1 MSLEAYRSTLAQI
14 TGKTLA
20 DGAFV
25 FADPAD
31 SDAAPADGVAI
42 DIRFEGPVTGFLC
55 LEAPVTLGAEIAA
68 NLLES
73 DHAPT
78 DQESIEAMKELVNMI
93 AGSFLPA
100 AFGVQAEFRLGLP
113 SEPHPIGVQPPPG
126 SSISTVLTT
135 DEGHCF
141 RVWVYGSDA

>member
-1 MSLEAYRSTLAQI
+1 MSLEAHRSTLTQI

-31 SDAAPADGVAI
+31 ADAAPADGVAI
-42 DIRFEGPVTGFLC
+42 DIRFEGPVNGFLC
-55 LEAPVTLGAEIAA
+55 LEAPVTLGAEIAG

-78 DQESIEAMKELVNMI
+78 DHESIEAMKELVNMI

-113 SEPHPIGVQPPPG
+113 SEPHPIGVQPPAG